1 MNYTDI
7 LVKFIDE
14 YPYDEPIFIEEIK
27 DYFKN
32 IVYDN
37 FDNVFKN
44 IYVYINRL
52 VKEHKL
58 VQFIKGIYYKPL
70 KGEFGNKLLNI
81 NKVITKKYIYNENGQ
96 KGYFSGAY
104 LFNKIGLT
112 TQIPKYL
119 LIVTNECPNANDYN
133 NKNLGVII
141 RKPKIK
147 IDKDN
152 YKYLQLFDILINK
165 DNIKIEVDNEKEI
178 VYEFIKDNKLEIEK
192 IFEYA
197 NKIGNFKPIKRLYEL
212 GGNDLDWRNIR
223 RINTKY

>member
-1 MNYTDI
+1 MNYNDI
-7 LVKFIDE
+7 LLKYIDE

-27 DYFKN
+27 DYFQN
-32 IVYDN
+32 IVHDN
-37 FDNVFKN
+37 FNTVLKT

-52 VKEHKL
+52 VKENKL
-58 VQFIKGIYYKPL
+58 VQFMKGIYYKPL
-70 KGEFGNKLLNI
+70 KGVFGNKKLNI
-81 NKVITKKYIYNENGQ
+81 NKVINKKYICDVDGQ

-112 TQIPKYL
+112 TQIPKEI

-141 RKPKIK
+141 RKPKID
-147 IDKDN
+147 INKDN

-178 VYEFIKDNKLEIEK
+178 IYKFIRENELEFEK

-197 NKIGNFKPIKRLYEL
+197 NKLNNFKPIKRLYEL
-212 GGNDLDWRNIR
+212 GEG
-223 RINTKY
+223 K

>member
-1 MNYTDI
+1 MNYNEI
-7 LVKFIDE
+7 LIKYIDD

-27 DYFKN
+27 EYFKKY
-32 IVYDN
+32 IKDN
-37 FDNVFKN
+37 FDNIFKN

-52 VKEHKL
+52 VKENKI
-58 VQFIKGIYYKPL
+58 VQFIKGVYYKPL
-70 KGEFGNKLLNI
+70 KGFFGNKPLNI
-81 NKVITKKYIYNENGQ
+81 NKVIEKKYIHDSNGQ

-112 TQIPKYL
+112 TQIPKEI
-119 LIVTNECPNANDYN
+119 LIVTNECPNINDYN

-147 IDKDN
+147 INDDN

-165 DNIKIEVDNEKEI
+165 DNIKIEADNEKEI
-178 VYEFIKDNKLEIEK
+178 IYKFIKDNNLKFEK

-197 NKIGNFKPIKRLYEL
+197 NKINSLKPIERLYEL
-212 GGNDLDWRNIR
+212 GSDNID
-223 RINTKY
+223 